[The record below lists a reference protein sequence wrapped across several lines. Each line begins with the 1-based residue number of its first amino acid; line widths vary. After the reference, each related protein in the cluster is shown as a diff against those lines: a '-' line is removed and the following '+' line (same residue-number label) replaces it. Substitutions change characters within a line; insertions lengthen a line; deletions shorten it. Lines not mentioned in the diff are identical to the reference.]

1 MSVELELQ
9 IASAEAGLPARGD
22 FQQWVSAALLSDCCC
37 SVAIRLVDLDESR
50 QLNRVYRGKD
60 MPTNVL
66 SFVSETPVEIADNCI
81 GDLVICAPVVM
92 QEAVQQHKPSHHH
105 WAHMV
110 VHGMLHLQGYDH
122 EEQDEAEKMEQL
134 EREILAKLGIPD
146 PY

>member
-22 FQQWVSAALLSDCCC
+22 FQHWVSAALLSDCCC

-110 VHGMLHLQGYDH
+110 VHGMLHLQGHDH

>member
-1 MSVELELQ
+1 MTAELELQ
-9 IASAEAGLPARGD
+9 IATAEAGLPTPGD
-22 FQQWVSAALLSDCCC
+22 LQHWASAALLSDSGR
-37 SVAIRLVDLDESR
+37 SVVIRLVDCDESR
-50 QLNRVYRGKD
+50 RLNRDYRGKD

-66 SFVSETPVEIADNCI
+66 SFVSETPVEIADNSI

-92 QEAVQQHKPSHHH
+92 QEAAQQHKPCNHH

-110 VHGMLHLQGYDH
+110 VHGMLHLQGFDH
-122 EEQDEAEKMEQL
+122 EEQDAAEKMEQL